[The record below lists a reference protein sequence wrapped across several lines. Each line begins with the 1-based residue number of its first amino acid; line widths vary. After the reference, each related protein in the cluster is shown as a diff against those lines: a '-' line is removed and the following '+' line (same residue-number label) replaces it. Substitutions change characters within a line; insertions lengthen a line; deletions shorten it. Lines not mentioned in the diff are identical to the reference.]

1 MAENNVMVTPPENNE
16 NQKFQYHT
24 EVFDGPLDLL
34 LTLIAKNKIDI
45 CDIVISDLIDQ
56 YLEQIKIMEENEMDI
71 ESEFLQ
77 MASRL
82 VHIKSVMLLP
92 KYEEEAEEL
101 QKELTGQLIEYKLC
115 KEIAQKLAPMVCFD
129 YYSKEPSKM
138 NFDMTYNKSHD
149 PNDMVKAY
157 ISAVGRGKAKLPPP
171 KDAFSGIVSRKIVS
185 VSSKIITVMRKLYKG
200 KTVKYSSLFEAAEGR
215 SDLVAT
221 FLAVLELV
229 KGKRVRVE
237 GDGDNAEVKM
247 I

>member
-1 MAENNVMVTPPENNE
+1 MNEVIENRDKQQLT
-16 NQKFQYHT
+16 YHT
-24 EVFDGPLDLL
+24 DVFEGPLDLL

-56 YLEQIKIMEENEMDI
+56 YLEQIKIMQQEEMDLA
-71 ESEFLQ
+71 SEFLQ

-101 QKELTGQLIEYKLC
+101 QKELTGQLIEYQLC
-115 KEIAQKLAPMVCFD
+115 KEISKILTPMVCFD
-129 YYSKEPSKM
+129 YYTKEPSKM
-138 NFDMTYNKSHD
+138 NFDMTYDRVHPAED
-149 PNDMVKAY
+149 IAKAY
-157 ISAVGRGKAKLPPP
+157 VSAVGRGKAKLPPP

-185 VSSKIITVMRKLYKG
+185 VSSKIISVMRKLYKG
-200 KTVKYSSLFEAAEGR
+200 NTVKYSTLFEAAEGR

-229 KGKRVRVE
+229 KGKRVRIE
-237 GDGDNAEVKM
+237 GDGDNADVRM

>member
-1 MAENNVMVTPPENNE
+1 MVNTPENNE

-101 QKELTGQLIEYKLC
+101 QKELTGQLIEY
-115 KEIAQKLAPMVCFD
+115 
-129 YYSKEPSKM
+129 
-138 NFDMTYNKSHD
+138 
-149 PNDMVKAY
+149 
-157 ISAVGRGKAKLPPP
+157 
-171 KDAFSGIVSRKIVS
+171 GIV
-185 VSSKIITVMRKLYKG
+185 
-200 KTVKYSSLFEAAEGR
+200 
-215 SDLVAT
+215 
-221 FLAVLELV
+221 
-229 KGKRVRVE
+229 
-237 GDGDNAEVKM
+237 
-247 I
+247 

>member
-1 MAENNVMVTPPENNE
+1 MNEVIENRDKQQLT
-16 NQKFQYHT
+16 YHT
-24 EVFDGPLDLL
+24 DVFEGPLDLL

-56 YLEQIKIMEENEMDI
+56 SLEQLKIMQQEEMDLA
-71 ESEFLQ
+71 SEFLQ

-101 QKELTGQLIEYKLC
+101 QKELTGQLIEYQLC
-115 KEIAQKLAPMVCFD
+115 KEISKILTPMVCFD
-129 YYSKEPSKM
+129 YYTKEPSKM
-138 NFDMTYNKSHD
+138 NFDMTYDRVHPAED
-149 PNDMVKAY
+149 IAKAY
-157 ISAVGRGKAKLPPP
+157 VSAVGRGKAKLPPP

-185 VSSKIITVMRKLYKG
+185 VSSKIISVMRKLYKG
-200 KTVKYSSLFEAAEGR
+200 NTVKYSTLFEAAEGR

-229 KGKRVRVE
+229 KGKRVRIE
-237 GDGDNAEVKM
+237 GDGDNADVRM

>member
-1 MAENNVMVTPPENNE
+1 MIMAENNVMVTPPENNE

-56 YLEQIKIMEENEMDI
+56 YLEQIKIMKENEMDI

-101 QKELTGQLIEYKLC
+101 QKNLQ
-115 KEIAQKLAPMVCFD
+115 
-129 YYSKEPSKM
+129 
-138 NFDMTYNKSHD
+138 
-149 PNDMVKAY
+149 
-157 ISAVGRGKAKLPPP
+157 
-171 KDAFSGIVSRKIVS
+171 VS
-185 VSSKIITVMRKLYKG
+185 
-200 KTVKYSSLFEAAEGR
+200 
-215 SDLVAT
+215 
-221 FLAVLELV
+221 
-229 KGKRVRVE
+229 
-237 GDGDNAEVKM
+237 
-247 I
+247 

>member
-1 MAENNVMVTPPENNE
+1 MSEIVANNE
-16 NQKFQYHT
+16 KQKILYHT
-24 EVFDGPLDLL
+24 DVFEGPLDLL
-34 LTLIAKNKIDI
+34 LALIAKNKIDI

-56 YLEQIKIMEENEMDI
+56 YLEQIKLMQEEEMDLA
-71 ESEFLQ
+71 SEFLQ

-101 QKELTGQLIEYKLC
+101 QKELTGQLIEYQLC
-115 KEIAQKLAPMVCFD
+115 KEISRILAPMVSFD
-129 YYSKEPSKM
+129 YYHKEPSKI
-138 NFDMTYNKSHD
+138 NFDMTYDRLHPPED
-149 PNDMVKAY
+149 IAKAY
-157 ISAVGRGKAKLPPP
+157 VSAVGRGKAKLPPP

-185 VSSKIITVMRKLYKG
+185 VSSRIITVMRKLYKG
-200 KTVKYSSLFEAAEGR
+200 NTVKYSTLFEAAEGR

-229 KGKRVRVE
+229 KGKRVRID
-237 GDGDNAEVKM
+237 GDGENAEVRM

>member
-1 MAENNVMVTPPENNE
+1 MEIKIIKSNRKTLSLSVDDDMCAVVKAPYFVTNREINA
-16 NQKFQYHT
+16 F
-24 EVFDGPLDLL
+24 VS
-34 LTLIAKNKIDI
+34 KNKAWLENAIERKKKKFEKYD
-45 CDIVISDLIDQ
+45 VSDDEKNKLIN
-56 YLEQIKIMEENEMDI
+56 L
-71 ESEFLQ
+71 
-77 MASRL
+77 
-82 VHIKSVMLLP
+82 
-92 KYEEEAEEL
+92 
-101 QKELTGQLIEYKLC
+101 
-115 KEIAQKLAPMVCFD
+115 AQKLAPMVCFD

-138 NFDMTYNKSHD
+138 NFDMTYNRSHD

-237 GDGDNAEVKM
+237 GDGDNPEK
-247 I
+247 